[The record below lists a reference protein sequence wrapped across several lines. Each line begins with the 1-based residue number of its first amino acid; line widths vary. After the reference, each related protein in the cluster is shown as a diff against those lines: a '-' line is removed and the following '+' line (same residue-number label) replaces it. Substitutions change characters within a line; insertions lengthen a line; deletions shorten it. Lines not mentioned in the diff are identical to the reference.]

1 MNDNYTLKLT
11 CFMFK
16 TKFRIKISNNKERV
30 KLINEK
36 KKTDETIKAKI
47 PIVFIHSSRYQL
59 TIEIN
64 KKLQMK

>member
-1 MNDNYTLKLT
+1 M
-11 CFMFK
+11 
-16 TKFRIKISNNKERV
+16 
-30 KLINEK
+30 K

-64 KKLQMK
+64 KKLQMKWRKTHKKYSKKKQNVLLRISGRK